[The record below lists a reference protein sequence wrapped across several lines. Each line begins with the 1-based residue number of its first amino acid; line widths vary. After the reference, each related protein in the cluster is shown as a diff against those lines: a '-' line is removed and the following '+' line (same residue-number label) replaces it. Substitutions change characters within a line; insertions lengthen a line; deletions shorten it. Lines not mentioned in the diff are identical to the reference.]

1 MNTSSTKKVK
11 AKTHWK
17 SFVNKPQDKKAIWF
31 KDKDGDDYVDDL
43 LPATVFGGICA
54 KTTKVHRTNHTEI
67 AQKYKKIT
75 TNNTQQTHPTLNRN
89 KNEFRKKEISEEATE
104 SVDSFDYTLR
114 KGMSRKH
121 NHWIAKVGIK
131 PKKAPED
138 P

>member
-43 LPATVFGGICA
+43 LPATVYGGICA

-67 AQKYKKIT
+67 AQKYKKNNNKQYT
-75 TNNTQQTHPTLNRN
+75 TNTSNIKQKQKRISQKGNLGRSNRIRG
-89 KNEFRKKEISEEATE
+89 F
-104 SVDSFDYTLR
+104 L
-114 KGMSRKH
+114 
-121 NHWIAKVGIK
+121 
-131 PKKAPED
+131 
-138 P
+138 